1 MKSIPQFAT
10 TRRRTGRRE
19 SRRWFFWRR
28 TPWRRQPS
36 PREEWFGWVQT
47 LLVSICCVCACIK
60 VKHIYLIQEKKP
72 TITSLLVSPPKSKNL
87 ERGKKPLDVRGKNA
101 SKKRISKKQQK
112 KEEISRAK
120 QSTEMTSYERRRG
133 SLLRQDFFFRAS
145 NTTKKSRF
153 LILF

>member
-1 MKSIPQFAT
+1 
-10 TRRRTGRRE
+10 
-19 SRRWFFWRR
+19 
-28 TPWRRQPS
+28 
-36 PREEWFGWVQT
+36 
-47 LLVSICCVCACIK
+47 VCACIK

-101 SKKRISKKQQK
+101 SKNASQKNKKQK
-112 KEEISRAK
+112 GDLESK
-120 QSTEMTSYERRRG
+120 TEHRDDFVRIRRRG